1 MSTVRVVF
9 PDYLSVSYDCATKY
23 FLVLYRGFSMFRSRI
38 YILIDL
44 ITLLLLLLFKK
55 IVFKVAKLPY
65 FKSMIM
71 DN

>member
-1 MSTVRVVF
+1 
-9 PDYLSVSYDCATKY
+9 
-23 FLVLYRGFSMFRSRI
+23 MFRSRI

-71 DN
+71 AN